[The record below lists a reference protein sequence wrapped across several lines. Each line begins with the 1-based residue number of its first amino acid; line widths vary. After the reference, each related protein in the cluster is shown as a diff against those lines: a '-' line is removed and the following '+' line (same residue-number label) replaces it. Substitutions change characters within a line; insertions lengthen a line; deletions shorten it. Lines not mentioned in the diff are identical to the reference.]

1 MTRRH
6 APPAARAPF
15 HPRLTGLA
23 ALSSL
28 RMNAS
33 SLLSRRVRIL
43 TFAGLGATSVPAFA
57 LDPFTVTDIRIEGLH
72 RIEPGSV
79 FAYLPVKQGDTFTDD
94 LASESIRKLYA
105 TGFFNDVK
113 VATEGSVVIVQVQ
126 ERPAIASIDFA
137 GIKEFD
143 KDNLIKAMTAVGLAN
158 GRYYDK
164 SLVDKAEQELKRQYL
179 TRGYYAAE
187 VTTTI
192 TPVDANRVAILFS
205 VAEGPSAKI
214 RQINFIGNRTFKSS
228 TLLDEMQLSTPNWFS
243 WYTKNDLYSKEKLSG
258 DLENVRSYY
267 LNRGYLEFSIDSTQ
281 VSISPDRKDM
291 YLTLTVH
298 EGEPYT
304 LSSVKL
310 SGNLLD
316 RDAELRKLVK
326 VKAGERFSAEKLQ
339 QSTKAIVDRLGT
351 YGYAFAT
358 VNAQPE
364 IDQATHKV
372 GLTLVVDPGHRV
384 YVRHINVVGN
394 SRTRDEVVR
403 REMRQMES
411 AWFDSGRLALSKDRI
426 NRLGY
431 FTDVDVTTVPVEGTT
446 DQVDVNVKVTEKP
459 TGSITLGLGYGSGEG
474 PIISAGVSQDNVFGS
489 GTSLSL
495 TVNTATTYRTLAVEQ
510 VDPYFTVDG
519 IRRITDVYYRTSQ
532 PLYYSSNTDTS
543 FRVIT
548 YGASMKFGIPF
559 SETDT
564 VFFGAGLEQDRL
576 DVDSTTPQSYIDYVN
591 SFGRVSNNVP
601 VTVGWSRDNRD
612 SSLIPSKGYFLQA
625 NAEYGTPIA
634 TTTYAKGDLQAQ
646 YYYSFARGF
655 ILGLNFQGGYG
666 KGLGGKPYPIFK
678 NYYAGGIG
686 SVRGYESSSLGP
698 RDATTGDPIG
708 GSKMVVGNIEL
719 TVPLPGTGYDR
730 TLRVFTFV
738 DGGNVWGSEGN
749 SIGANGLRYSYGAGL
764 EWISPIG
771 PLKIDLGFPVVKHT
785 GDQYQKFQFQ
795 IGTSF

>member
-1 MTRRH
+1 
-6 APPAARAPF
+6 
-15 HPRLTGLA
+15 
-23 ALSSL
+23 
-28 RMNAS
+28 MNAS
-33 SLLSRRVRIL
+33 SLSSRRLRIL
-43 TFAGLGATSVPAFA
+43 TVAGLGATSVSAWA
-57 LDPFTVTDIRIEGLH
+57 TDPFTVSDIRIEGLK
-72 RIEPGSV
+72 RIEPSSV
-79 FAYLPVKQGDTFTDD
+79 FAYLPIKQGDTFTDD
-94 LASESIRKLYA
+94 LASEAIRKLYA
-105 TGFFNDVK
+105 TGFFNDVR
-113 VATEGSVVIVQVQ
+113 VATEGSVVVVQVQ
-126 ERPAIASIDFA
+126 ERPAISSIDFA

-143 KDNLIKAMTAVGLAN
+143 KDNLTKALRTVGLSQ

-192 TPVDANRVAILFS
+192 TPVDANRVSILFS

-214 RQINFIGNRTFKSS
+214 RQINFIGNNTFSSS

-243 WYTKNDLYSKEKLSG
+243 WYTRNDLYSKDKLTG
-258 DLENVRSYY
+258 DLENVRAYY
-267 LNRGYLEFSIDSTQ
+267 LDRGYLEFNVDSTQ

-291 YLTLTVH
+291 YLTITLH

-304 LSSVKL
+304 ISSVKL
-310 SGNLLD
+310 AGNLLD
-316 RDAELRKLVK
+316 RQPELQKLVGI
-326 VKAGERFSAEKLQ
+326 KAGQRFSASKLQ
-339 QSTKAIVDRLGT
+339 ATTKAIVDRLGT

-384 YVRHINVVGN
+384 YVRHINISGN
-394 SRTRDEVVR
+394 TRTRDEVIR

-411 AWFDSGRLALSKDRI
+411 AWFDSSRLALSKDRV

-431 FTDVDVTTVPVEGTT
+431 FTDVDVSTEPVDGTT

-489 GTSLSL
+489 GTSLSVTL
-495 TVNTATTYRTLAVEQ
+495 NTATTYRTLAVEQ
-510 VDPYFTVDG
+510 VDPYFTIDG
-519 IRRITDVYYRTSQ
+519 IRRITDVYYRTSE
-532 PLYYSSNTDTS
+532 PLYYSSTTDTS

-559 SETDT
+559 SETDM
-564 VFFGAGLEQDRL
+564 VFFGAGLEQNRL

-612 SSLIPSKGYFLQA
+612 STLIPSKGYMLQA

-634 TTTYAKGDLQAQ
+634 TTTYVKSDVQAQ

-666 KGLGGKPYPIFK
+666 KGLEGKPYPIFK

-708 GSKMVVGNIEL
+708 GSKMLVGNIEL

-749 SIGANGLRYSYGAGL
+749 SVGANGLRYSYGAGL

-771 PLKIDLGFPVVKHT
+771 PLKLDLGFPIVKHT